1 MRGVWS
7 ADRREGCIRRWLGH
21 VGTVSSWV
29 LRMEASQYVFVSA
42 YNVVVFFC
50 SLLYVFISAYN
61 VVNYIFDSV

>member
-42 YNVVVFFC
+42 YNVVV
-50 SLLYVFISAYN
+50 SYLLF
-61 VVNYIFDSV
+61 VVICIHKCI